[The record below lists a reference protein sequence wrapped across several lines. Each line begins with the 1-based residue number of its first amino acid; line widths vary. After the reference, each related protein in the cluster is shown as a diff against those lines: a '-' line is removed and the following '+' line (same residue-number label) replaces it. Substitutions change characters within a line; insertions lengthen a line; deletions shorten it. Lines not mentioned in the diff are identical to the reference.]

1 MKKNIKYLSFLLL
14 TVIMISCKKEA
25 FNGLSDVRPAVPV
38 TVTNAIDFRP
48 EPTVSTSISAGG
60 AIQIVLAI
68 PASSGRTIKEITRI
82 AASTTYS
89 LLQNT
94 LSVNTVGGFLNAFPS
109 TPGIFSYL
117 SLPTVAGN
125 LTLTGGYYN
134 LTPIPVNGVS
144 YTFNTS
150 LSQYFTIFPVAK
162 NNLTA
167 KANSELSFRLYFL
180 ITLDDNSQII
190 PEPVRVLVLN

>member
-82 AASTTYS
+82 AATTTYS

-162 NNLTA
+162 NNLNA